1 MASDPTRKSVAR
13 FTGLIVVLFKLPTA
27 EAVGYYRSSAART
40 PLLPSFALLATLFF
54 LIAPLSAQQREPDE
68 VIKVNTDLVVFDAQV
83 IDKKSKRIVGD
94 LTRDDFAVTDNG
106 VKQQISYFG
115 RDELPLSIILLL
127 DVSRSVRPI
136 IHDIRDGA
144 LNALQRLKPDD
155 QVAVMA
161 FASETKLA
169 QDFTK
174 DRGLVSR
181 KIEEATATDV
191 LGNGTFVGPAL
202 ESAAIHMEH
211 APTANSRRVI
221 IIITD
226 NIAATSDRQQRDV
239 LEQLFDTGTVVYG
252 LIVRAT
258 IGRVFNI
265 VSFGQI
271 KAINKFVDETG
282 GEVLGAG
289 KTEVD
294 QRLGLIIDRLRAR
307 YAIGFRPSGG
317 GDKNFRQVTIEIS
330 NTKNRKMKLVVLTKR
345 GYYLRR
351 QSG

>member
-1 MASDPTRKSVAR
+1 MKRIPPLRIR
-13 FTGLIVVLFKLPTA
+13 CLIVATITLLLTC
-27 EAVGYYRSSAART
+27 VGSR
-40 PLLPSFALLATLFF
+40 
-54 LIAPLSAQQREPDE
+54 AQEKEPDE

-83 IDKKSKRIVGD
+83 IDKKSKRIIGD
-94 LTRDDFAVTDNG
+94 LTRDDFEITDNG
-106 VKQQISYFG
+106 VKQQISYFS

-144 LNALQRLKPDD
+144 LNALKHLKPDD

-174 DRGLVSR
+174 DRALVSR

-191 LGNGTFVGPAL
+191 LGNATFVGPAL
-202 ESAAIHMEH
+202 ESAAIHIEH
-211 APTANSRRVI
+211 APTANSRHVI

-226 NIAATSDRQQRDV
+226 NIAATSDRQQHDV
-239 LEQLFDTGTVVYG
+239 LEQLLDSGTVVYG
-252 LIVRAT
+252 LIVRGPV
-258 IGRVFNI
+258 GRVFNI

-307 YAIGFRPSGG
+307 YAIGFRPSKTA
-317 GDKNFRQVTIEIS
+317 DESFRPVEIKIS
-330 NTKNRKMKLVVLTKR
+330 SAKRGKEKLLVLTKR
-345 GYYLRR
+345 GYSLRMK
-351 QSG
+351 S

>member
-1 MASDPTRKSVAR
+1 MLRRADGLSVAR
-13 FTGLIVVLFKLPTA
+13 FTGLILGLFCLPTA
-27 EAVGYYRSSAART
+27 KAVGYYRSSAART
-40 PLLPSFALLATLFF
+40 QLLLTLALVAIPFF
-54 LIAPLSAQQREPDE
+54 LTAPLIAQQREPDE

-94 LTRDDFAVTDNG
+94 LTRDDFVVTANG
-106 VKQQISYFG
+106 VKQPIGYFG

-174 DRGLVSR
+174 DRALVSR

-191 LGNGTFVGPAL
+191 LGNATFVGSAL

-307 YAIGFRPSGG
+307 YAIGFRPSKAA
-317 GDKNFRQVTIEIS
+317 DESFRPVEIKIS
-330 NTKNRKMKLVVLTKR
+330 SARSRNEKLLVLTKR

-351 QSG
+351 KN

>member
-1 MASDPTRKSVAR
+1 MSRHNFHRLQAAILSITFLAA
-13 FTGLIVVLFKLPTA
+13 TIV
-27 EAVGYYRSSAART
+27 
-40 PLLPSFALLATLFF
+40 
-54 LIAPLSAQQREPDE
+54 AQQKEPDE

-94 LTRDDFAVTDNG
+94 LTRDDFDVSDNG
-106 VKQQISYFG
+106 VKQQISYFS

-144 LNALQRLKPDD
+144 LNALKHLKPDD

-174 DRGLVSR
+174 DRELVSR
-181 KIEEATATDV
+181 KIDEATATDV
-191 LGNGTFVGPAL
+191 LGNATFVGPAL
-202 ESAAIHMEH
+202 ESAAIHIEH

-226 NIAATSDRQQRDV
+226 NIAATSDRQQHDV
-239 LEQLFDTGTVVYG
+239 LAQLFDSGTVVYG
-252 LIVRAT
+252 LIVRGPV
-258 IGRVFNI
+258 GRVFNI
-265 VSFGQI
+265 ISFGQI
-271 KAINKFVDETG
+271 NAINKFVDETG
-282 GEVLGAG
+282 REVLGAG

-307 YAIGFRPSGG
+307 YAIGCRLSKTADESFRPV
-317 GDKNFRQVTIEIS
+317 DVKIS
-330 NTKNRKMKLVVLTKR
+330 SAKRGKEKLVVLTKR

-351 QSG
+351 RG